1 MENRRDQD
9 ALIQARAHMM
19 YDANR
24 KSTGVAYLLCIF
36 LGGLGIHRF
45 YLGRSGSGAVQL
57 ILWFLGWVTL
67 FMAWV
72 PLGIWVLIDLFLI
85 PSIAREENM
94 RLADKF
100 SGSVGLY

>member
-1 MENRRDQD
+1 MDDYRDRD
-9 ALIQARAHMM
+9 ALVQARAHMM

-45 YLGRSGSGAVQL
+45 YLGRGGTGAAQL
-57 ILWFLGWVTL
+57 ILWVLGWVT
-67 FMAWV
+67 FFVAWI
-72 PLGIWVLIDLFLI
+72 PLGVWLIVDLFLI

-94 RLADKF
+94 RLADRF
-100 SGSVGLY
+100 AGNAGIR